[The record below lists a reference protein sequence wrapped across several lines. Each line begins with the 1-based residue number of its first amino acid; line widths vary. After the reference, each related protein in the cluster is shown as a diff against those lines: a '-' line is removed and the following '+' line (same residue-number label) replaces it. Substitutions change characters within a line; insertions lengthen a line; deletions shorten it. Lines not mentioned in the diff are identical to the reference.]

1 MESGEEITVERFEV
15 RGRVQGVGFRYW
27 TLRTA
32 RSLGV
37 RGTVR
42 NRPDGAVEVTAAGE
56 RQALLALRD
65 ALAEGPPGA
74 HVTDVRRLDETAP
87 AEVELGDRFEII
99 R

>member
-1 MESGEEITVERFEV
+1 MESGEEVRVEHFQV
-15 RGRVQGVGFRYW
+15 RGRVQGVGYRYW
-27 TLRTA
+27 TLQTA

-42 NRPDGAVEVTAAGE
+42 NRPDGTVEVTAAGE
-56 RQALLALRD
+56 RQALQALRD

-74 HVTDVRRLDETAP
+74 RVTEVRRLDETAP
-87 AEVELGDRFEII
+87 AEEELPDRFEIV